1 MVHITRSGA
10 ISTSCVS
17 VSRSG
22 ILVIVAR
29 RPGIIINIIVSFFL
43 ILGGAIILLFNDK
56 LSQRLRDAWEIFEV
70 DQVDSDAVAGLLWVR
85 D

>member
-1 MVHITRSGA
+1 
-10 ISTSCVS
+10 
-17 VSRSG
+17 
-22 ILVIVAR
+22 LVIVAR

-43 ILGGAIILLFNDK
+43 ILGGGIILLFNDK